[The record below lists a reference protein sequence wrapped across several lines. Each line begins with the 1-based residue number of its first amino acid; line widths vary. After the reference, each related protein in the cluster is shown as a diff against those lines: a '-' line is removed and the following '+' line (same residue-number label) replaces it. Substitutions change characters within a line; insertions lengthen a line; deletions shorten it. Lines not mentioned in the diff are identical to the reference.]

1 MPLPRFAYALMFFL
15 LFGALRV
22 VTAGGLEVQHLDG
35 RKSTLAAEIAG
46 GHFTYVFVWTTYCG
60 VCKQEYPKLSTF
72 QARHTGKDAE
82 VLGIAID
89 GEAQRETVQAF
100 MAGKPF
106 NFPTVMAEPA
116 AMADAFKAATGE
128 EFTGTPTYLVFNP
141 TRELAGVHSGD
152 LPAEA
157 LERFLTRH
165 ANAQKAPH
173 TP

>member
-1 MPLPRFAYALMFFL
+1 MTLMRVAHVLMFFL
-15 LFGALRV
+15 LFAVLPV
-22 VTAGGLEVQHLDG
+22 ASAGGLEVRHLDG

-46 GHFTYVFVWTTYCG
+46 GHFTYVFIWTTYCG
-60 VCKQEYPKLSTF
+60 VCKQEYPKLSAFHT
-72 QARHTGKDAE
+72 RHTGQNAE

-89 GEAQRETVQAF
+89 GEAERDKVQTF

-106 NFPTVMAEPA
+106 SFPTVMAEPE
-116 AMADAFKAATGE
+116 AMAVAFKAATGE

-141 TRELAGVHSGD
+141 ERELAGVHSGD

-165 ANAQKAPH
+165 ASSQKAQQAP
-173 TP
+173 